1 MFGDSFSFLFVN
13 GVLKQIPGMIKKEKL
28 LSIDLQFE
36 SAEKNVQSFIKDGIC
51 LNMLLWGEKGCGK
64 SSMIKQ
70 LLYKY
75 ADHGLRIVQILGSD
89 ILDLYELYGR
99 LSQEN
104 YNFILLFDDISFNYD
119 DEKYRGFKS
128 MLEGG
133 VFEQPSNVMIV
144 ATSNR
149 RHLIFEQT
157 MDTNDLY
164 NRDNVNELTSLFSRF
179 GLAIGFYPMNKQD
192 YLEIVKHYLYEY
204 QLGEFENWEIE
215 AENFATDRGGR
226 NGRVAKQFAVYK
238 KIYG

>member
-1 MFGDSFSFLFVN
+1 
-13 GVLKQIPGMIKKEKL
+13 
-28 LSIDLQFE
+28 
-36 SAEKNVQSFIKDGIC
+36 
-51 LNMLLWGEKGCGK
+51 
-64 SSMIKQ
+64 
-70 LLYKY
+70 
-75 ADHGLRIVQILGSD
+75 
-89 ILDLYELYGR
+89 
-99 LSQEN
+99 
-104 YNFILLFDDISFNYD
+104 
-119 DEKYRGFKS
+119 
-128 MLEGG
+128 
-133 VFEQPSNVMIV
+133 
-144 ATSNR
+144 
-149 RHLIFEQT
+149 